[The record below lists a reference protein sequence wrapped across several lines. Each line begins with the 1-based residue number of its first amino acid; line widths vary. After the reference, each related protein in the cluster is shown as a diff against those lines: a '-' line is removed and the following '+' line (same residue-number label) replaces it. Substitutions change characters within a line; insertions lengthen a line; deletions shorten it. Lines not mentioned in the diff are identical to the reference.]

1 METCTCSLRRV
12 LRNGSCSI
20 CPLLLIGEL
29 RACYS
34 ASLALDPWPDEG
46 GSREVGGWVA
56 SLAACGGIR
65 VGIDACLELYPKGR
79 APQLER
85 VAEKMFQVAAIGVGH
100 VRQRR
105 PVDDDERRIDAAL
118 MGIAQ
123 LRPHVAGTRRLLSRH
138 GELQRARESRRRQ
151 PCGGRRIRVIHRA
164 QQCVDTLAFARR
176 NVVLLG
182 EREEGELAIEL

>member
-85 VAEKMFQVAAIGVGH
+85 VAEKMFQVAAIGVGD

-105 PVDDDERRIDAAL
+105 AVDDDERRIDTAL
-118 MGIAQ
+118 MGIAE
-123 LRPHVAGTRRLLSRH
+123 LRPHVAGAWRLLSRH
-138 GELQRARESRRRQ
+138 GELECASESRRRQ
-151 PCGGRRIRVIHRA
+151 PSHCRCVGVVDGT
-164 QQCVDTLAFARR
+164 QQCIDAVA
-176 NVVLLG
+176 V
-182 EREEGELAIEL
+182 